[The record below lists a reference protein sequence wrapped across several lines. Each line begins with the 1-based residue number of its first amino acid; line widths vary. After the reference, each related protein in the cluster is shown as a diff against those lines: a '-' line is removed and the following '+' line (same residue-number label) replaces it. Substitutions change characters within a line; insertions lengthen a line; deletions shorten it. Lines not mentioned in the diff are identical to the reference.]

1 MTEGVKDLALSLQ
14 WLGSVPGCR
23 FNPWPGNF
31 HMPYVQP
38 KKKRKEK
45 KRKTCLWA
53 QLLNLNNGNNSNC
66 SVNSNSKG

>member
-38 KKKRKEK
+38 KKKEK
-45 KRKTCLWA
+45 KRKEKPVFGLSF
-53 QLLNLNNGNNSNC
+53 LI
-66 SVNSNSKG
+66 